1 MAKNTSGGVRYPVT
15 AHRRACAAAGLESL
29 TLHGLRRSFAC
40 LCEWLDIPGGVS
52 AQIQGHRP
60 QGVRE
65 QNYIRRPID
74 LLRIHHMRI
83 EAWLLN
89 QTHVEF
95 KAPMKQGLQ
104 AVA

>member
-60 QGVRE
+60 QGGYVSRTTFAARWICFG
-65 QNYIRRPID
+65 YITYSLKLGCSSRPVWSSKHQ
-74 LLRIHHMRI
+74 RS
-83 EAWLLN
+83 
-89 QTHVEF
+89 
-95 KAPMKQGLQ
+95 KACRL
-104 AVA
+104 